1 MAKVTG
7 EQNPLSARP
16 KPTYQPS
23 TPPIPRGR
31 PVRRGRALRKPDPGL
46 GCTVAVLSVAFSALL
61 AVLGLMLPPFLV
73 GERLFGTPFTP
84 LEGRASAGSLSLIAA
99 GGLSVR
105 LAALPTDQF
114 LGEPGPDDPILRA
127 ARAALPANFRIVGE
141 VYRIE
146 RRGAMPQSLTAAI
159 ALAGGPPEA
168 ATVDLYG
175 YSALSR
181 RWRFL
186 PAERTAAEGNVTVLS
201 GALTSLPDV
210 LVAVRLTPLS
220 PAVGAVLEPGQ
231 PLRPNIAALV
241 QTLHPAGLSPNRA
254 GALEGVLPGGV
265 EFGRGYAVVPVIRN
279 YKAPATP
286 DVATVESLLS
296 DDGARAAHIQQLADF
311 ARSKPYAGI
320 AIDYR
325 GVPAALRARF
335 TGFITALGA
344 ELHSAR
350 RTLTVVLPFPDGQ
363 SAPYETGGYD
373 WVAIGAAADVVQ
385 VTLPTHPR
393 AYMPDGS
400 VRRAL
405 GWAIGLV
412 SRAKLQPIISLISGT
427 PPEEAT
433 EAATSG
439 QNPNNS
445 DLIPVSYKDAL
456 RPLENLLVSSGT
468 AQVGMP
474 LEVRLSGEI
483 AFGVAFNMPALRVVQ
498 TAERPPK
505 TVFLMTEAVLRDRLG
520 TFLVSNLAGVM
531 VVDLAAPGGLFG
543 AVGVLNAYQTYA
555 VGSVWAVPNVA
566 FPAIRWEA
574 RQADRPFAGAISPP
588 DAPFRCAPEQ
598 LGEFTVSAYLD
609 EFNVLLGSITLQ
621 AVP

>member
-1 MAKVTG
+1 MA
-7 EQNPLSARP
+7 
-16 KPTYQPS
+16 
-23 TPPIPRGR
+23 RGK

-46 GCTVAVLSVAFSALL
+46 GCTMAVLAVVFSALL
-61 AVLGLMLPPFLV
+61 AVLGLLLPPFLM

-84 LEGRASAGSLSLIAA
+84 LEGRVSVGSLSLIAA

-105 LAALPTDQF
+105 LTALPSDQF
-114 LGEPGPDDPILRA
+114 LGEPGPDDPVLRA
-127 ARAALPANFRIVGE
+127 ARAALPPNYQIMGE

-146 RRGAMPQSLTAAI
+146 RRGAMPPSLTAAI
-159 ALAGGPPEA
+159 ALAGGPSEA
-168 ATVDLYG
+168 AMIDLYG
-175 YSALSR
+175 YSAINR

-186 PAERTAAEGNVTVLS
+186 PAARTTAEGNVSILS

-220 PAVGAVLEPGQ
+220 PVVGAVLEPGQ

-241 QTLHPAGLSPNRA
+241 QVLHPAGLSPNRA

-265 EFGRGYAVVPVIRN
+265 TFGQGYAVVPIIRN
-279 YKAPATP
+279 YKAAATP
-286 DVATVESLLS
+286 DIATVEALLS
-296 DDGARAAHIQQLADF
+296 DDQSRAAHIQQLADF

-335 TGFITALGA
+335 TGFVAALGA
-344 ELHSAR
+344 ELHSAQ
-350 RTLTVVLPFPDGQ
+350 RTLTVVLPFPTGD

-373 WVAIGAAADVVQ
+373 WAAIGAVADTVQ
-385 VTLPTHPR
+385 IALPTHPS
-393 AYMPDGS
+393 AYLPDGR
-400 VRRAL
+400 VRQVL

-412 SRAKLQPIISLISGT
+412 SRAKLQPIISLISGIL
-427 PPEEAT
+427 PEEAT
-433 EAATSG
+433 DG
-439 QNPNNS
+439 QTLKNN
-445 DLIPVSYKDAL
+445 DLIPISYKDAL
-456 RPLENLLVSSGT
+456 RPLENLEVSSST
-468 AQVGMP
+468 VRVGMP

-483 AFGVAFNMPALRVVQ
+483 AFGVAFNMPALRVAQ

-520 TFLVSNLAGVM
+520 TFLVSNLSGVT
-531 VVDLAAPGGLFG
+531 VADLTAPGGLPG
-543 AVGVLNAYQTYA
+543 AVAALNAYQTYA
-555 VGSVWAVPNVA
+555 AGSVWAVPNVA

-574 RQADRPFAGAISPP
+574 RSGERPFAGQITPP

-598 LGEFTVSAYLD
+598 MGEFTVSAYLD
-609 EFNVLLGSITLQ
+609 EFNALLGTITLR